1 MSYISCRK
9 CVVSHTSMRVIW
21 KWSLL
26 WFVVIIVCGRCC
38 CGRYCHGLHPDS
50 LLRLWHCI
58 NHSVTYLLT
67 CGRHCLWPSLCVA
80 VIVMVCGRHCLW
92 LSLLCP
98 SLSYFVAVIVVAI
111 IVMVYGRHR
120 LWPSL
125 FMAVIAV
132 ALIVMVYGRHC
143 LWWSLSNP
151 FCVMFWQ
158 WDADAVLKCRP
169 TWQAS
174 ILIVKGDE
182 FNRRREE
189 RWDHCVT
196 SDV

>member
-1 MSYISCRK
+1 
-9 CVVSHTSMRVIW
+9 
-21 KWSLL
+21 
-26 WFVVIIVCGRCC
+26 
-38 CGRYCHGLHPDS
+38 
-50 LLRLWHCI
+50 
-58 NHSVTYLLT
+58 
-67 CGRHCLWPSLCVA
+67 
-80 VIVMVCGRHCLW
+80 MVCGRHCLW

-151 FCVMFWQ
+151 FCVMF
-158 WDADAVLKCRP
+158 
-169 TWQAS
+169 
-174 ILIVKGDE
+174 
-182 FNRRREE
+182 
-189 RWDHCVT
+189 
-196 SDV
+196 